1 MFEKISTGW
10 QFAKDSYSIIRWN
23 KKLLIF
29 PIVSMIAALVVILS
43 FALPVFGTGVGDR
56 WLESEDGSMPVEAWI
71 TLFAF
76 YFCNYF
82 VIVFF
87 NAGLVACTMKALD
100 GEEVSVGYG
109 FSIAAKRLPQIISWA
124 LLSAVVGVILNAIES
139 NEKSGKFIRAIL
151 GTAWTVMT
159 YLAVPFIVLQGNGP
173 VAAIKNSLSAVR
185 KTWGESLAGHFS
197 LGLIGFLLALP
208 LILLGA
214 LLVYLTAGSTPLLIV
229 SLVIIGLGIFVGA
242 AASAAADMI
251 FKALLY
257 SYATGKTLPEDLNT
271 EFYGQ
276 AFVPRS

>member
-29 PIVSMIAALVVILS
+29 PIVSMVAALVVILS
-43 FALPVFGTGVGDR
+43 FALPVFGTGLADE
-56 WLESEDGSMPVEAWI
+56 WLESESMPIEGWI

-87 NAGLVACTMKALD
+87 NAGLIACTMQALD
-100 GEEVSVGYG
+100 GQEVSVGYG
-109 FSIAAKRLPQIISWA
+109 FRIASKRLPQIASWA
-124 LLSAVVGVILNAIES
+124 FLSAIVGVLLNAIES
-139 NEKSGKFIRAIL
+139 NDKGGRIIRAIL

-173 VAAIKNSLSAVR
+173 FGAIKNSLSAIK
-185 KTWGESLAGHFS
+185 KTWGESLVGHFS
-197 LGLIGFLLALP
+197 LGLIAFLITLP
-208 LILLGA
+208 IILLGGA
-214 LLVYLTAGSTPLLIV
+214 MLYFTAGSMPMLIL
-229 SLVIIGLGIFVGA
+229 SLVIIAIGIFLAA

-257 SYATGKTLPEDLNT
+257 SYATGKTLPENLNT
-271 EFYGQ
+271 DFYSQ
-276 AFVPRS
+276 AFMPKD